1 MTTGRFGGLLLKFPN
16 IISKTWTKS
25 NNNGGKP
32 SSWRRWITWSS
43 PWTISW
49 LLASWAAA
57 PESTGY
63 RTAPCPPFPGPQ
75 HSQSQSSC
83 WQSAA
88 PAGSRWTGPDPV
100 CFGSKHHGNC
110 TGSWEEEG
118 EGRIRVNLAFFYIP
132 NFPRVLQPVQ
142 SWEQLSQHPGQCCVH
157 ENSDILLSLSLSR
170 GENMHSSQLEHKPTI
185 PVNKNLKCLKFN
197 SFLKGIVAVR
207 VLLSVLSTC
216 SHILPAHYV
225 TYITTMETFNTIKTL
240 QRVCWKSFF

>member
-1 MTTGRFGGLLLKFPN
+1 MTAGRFGGVLLLLKLPY

-110 TGSWEEEG
+110 TGSWEEED
-118 EGRIRVNLAFFYIP
+118 EGRIRVNLAVLYIP

-142 SWEQLSQHPGQCCVH
+142 SWEQLSQSEKTASRSELRSWKLRHPIITLVISGWEHALFPTRTQTN
-157 ENSDILLSLSLSR
+157 NSC
-170 GENMHSSQLEHKPTI
+170 EQKP
-185 PVNKNLKCLKFN
+185 
-197 SFLKGIVAVR
+197 
-207 VLLSVLSTC
+207 
-216 SHILPAHYV
+216 
-225 TYITTMETFNTIKTL
+225 
-240 QRVCWKSFF
+240 

>member
-1 MTTGRFGGLLLKFPN
+1 MTAGRFGGLLLKFPN

-118 EGRIRVNLAFFYIP
+118 EGRIRVNLAFFLYP
-132 NFPRVLQPVQ
+132 KLPQ
-142 SWEQLSQHPGQCCVH
+142 STAAGTELRAAFSA
-157 ENSDILLSLSLSR
+157 SR
-170 GENMHSSQLEHKPTI
+170 
-185 PVNKNLKCLKFN
+185 
-197 SFLKGIVAVR
+197 
-207 VLLSVLSTC
+207 SVLRSWKLRHPIITRYLGVRTC
-216 SHILPAHYV
+216 TLP
-225 TYITTMETFNTIKTL
+225 N
-240 QRVCWKSFF
+240 

>member
-1 MTTGRFGGLLLKFPN
+1 MTAGRFGGLLLKFPN

-118 EGRIRVNLAFFYIP
+118 EGRIRVNLAFFFI
-132 NFPRVLQPVQ
+132 
-142 SWEQLSQHPGQCCVH
+142 SQTSPEYC
-157 ENSDILLSLSLSR
+157 SR
-170 GENMHSSQLEHKPTI
+170 YRAES
-185 PVNKNLKCLKFN
+185 
-197 SFLKGIVAVR
+197 SFLSIQVSAAFMKTPTSYYHSRYLGVR
-207 VLLSVLSTC
+207 TC
-216 SHILPAHYV
+216 TLP
-225 TYITTMETFNTIKTL
+225 N
-240 QRVCWKSFF
+240 